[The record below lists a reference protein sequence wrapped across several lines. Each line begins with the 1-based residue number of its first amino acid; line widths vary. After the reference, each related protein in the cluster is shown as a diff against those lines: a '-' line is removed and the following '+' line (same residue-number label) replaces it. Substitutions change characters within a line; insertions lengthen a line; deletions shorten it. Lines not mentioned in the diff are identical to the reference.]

1 MRKVT
6 LVTVLALAG
15 FACADGVGQMLTDA
29 GEVLTDAG
37 TSLQDG
43 AVPDAGAQ
51 DEPVTC
57 DKSETRNVPGYAV
70 TARWAEFEVDPGV
83 TEVTI
88 CQAVTTDTPFWP
100 PQARSNCYRTKAQ
113 WLRGTSTGWV
123 ACGYRTVSDDGTT
136 NDNPDPISI
145 TVHR

>member
-1 MRKVT
+1 M

-29 GEVLTDAG
+29 GEVLTD
-37 TSLQDG
+37 G
-43 AVPDAGAQ
+43 AVPNAGAQ

-57 DKSETRNVPGYAV
+57 NK
-70 TARWAEFEVDPGV
+70 TATDQLDGLTITYRWAEFDVDPGV

-88 CQAVTTDTPFWP
+88 CYEGGGTAWTPSQCSRYKP
-100 PQARSNCYRTKAQ
+100 A
-113 WLRGTSTGWV
+113 WLRGTTTGRV
-123 ACGYRTVSDDGTT
+123 SCGTRYDYDDPDTPDFDT
-136 NDNPDPISI
+136 PDPISI